1 MTLADLR
8 ALDIPALWAGWTRE
22 QQDAIGAAAVAQQ
35 FAQLVA
41 EDSGDDTTRD
51 DRHAAILMASDA
63 YDGIADVTEQAFP
76 HIQWWDE

>member
-1 MTLADLR
+1 MKLADLR
-8 ALDIPALWAGWTRE
+8 SLDVQALWAGLTQE
-22 QQDAIGAAAVAQQ
+22 QRAAIGSAAVAQQ

-51 DRHAAILMASDA
+51 DREAARDMASEA
-63 YDGIADVTEQAFP
+63 YDGIADATEQAFP